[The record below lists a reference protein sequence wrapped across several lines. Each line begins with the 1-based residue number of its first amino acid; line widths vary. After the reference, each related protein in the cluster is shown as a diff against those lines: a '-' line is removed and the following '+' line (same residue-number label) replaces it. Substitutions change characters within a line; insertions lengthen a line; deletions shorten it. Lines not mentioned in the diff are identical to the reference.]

1 MKKSL
6 FITSLTVLFSMV
18 ITAQTHRVEGKII
31 KDFGETFTVNNPE
44 IKTDISAD
52 LKVIMDVSKSSEDK
66 SVINKYIVTAARFLN
81 MHASAGMKK
90 DQLIAA
96 ITIHGNAWQDVLKN
110 DAYKTKFGVDNPNL
124 KLIEQLNA
132 AGVDIIICGQ
142 TAAFRKMDRKDVTSE
157 VKFALS
163 AMTALLQYQNNGYKF
178 LKF

>member
-1 MKKSL
+1 
-6 FITSLTVLFSMV
+6 MV
-18 ITAQTHRVEGKII
+18 TGP
-31 KDFGETFTVNNPE
+31 G
-44 IKTDISAD
+44 
-52 LKVIMDVSKSSEDK
+52 
-66 SVINKYIVTAARFLN
+66 
-81 MHASAGMKK
+81 
-90 DQLIAA
+90 
-96 ITIHGNAWQDVLKN
+96 QDVLKN